1 MRSNVRWAAVMAAG
15 LVALPSAAHA
25 KPVSPE
31 QFGLHVASLG
41 AGATPAVSVKSV
53 RLWDAG
59 VRWDEINPKKGQYN
73 WAPLDRAVSAAEAAG
88 ATEILYVLGSTPSWA
103 ASTFS
108 DVDLY
113 GPGTAS
119 YPKKSKYY
127 LRFTK
132 KVVKRYKGR
141 ITSYQIWNEANTRS
155 FYNGGKFDGWIKLAK
170 LTKKAS
176 KTIRAID
183 RKADVVAASS
193 TVIPVASFQT
203 ESFFYR
209 YLRELKKRN
218 VKFDAVSVHLYPVNP
233 KQGPDARVASINAV
247 RRVMKRVGLKKPLWD
262 TEVNYGDRRDPG
274 RLVVPKPKKAAT
286 YVSRTYLDSARY
298 NIERT
303 FWYGWDINV
312 LGISLSNPDGSP
324 TRAGQAYLNTRDWML
339 AGSWKGCKTKGKVTT
354 CKVGKTKILYASKK
368 KTVKRPSGVTQLC
381 KLTGKCSA
389 AGSKIKVSAVP
400 IRLS

>member
-176 KTIRAID
+176 KTIRSID
-183 RKADVVAASS
+183 RKADIVAASS

-209 YLRELKKRN
+209 YLRELKKRS